1 MSANDQQKDEAE
13 PLEIFTVQFP
23 ALANQMVN
31 VVRQFSGI
39 DAKWPAWTLI
49 GVGALVFVIA
59 LTMTIV
65 EPRLGILTVAEFIA
79 LIAASTAL
87 MISGALFNMYQARN
101 WRAIIH
107 EQQTVGV
114 EILNKQIDIAN
125 QLILKKHRSQEREE
139 VIIFQSKANRPLGIK
154 IARAS

>member
-23 ALANQMVN
+23 TLANQMVN
-31 VVRQFSGI
+31 IVRQFSGI
-39 DAKWPAWTLI
+39 DAKWPAWALI
-49 GVGALVFVIA
+49 IMGGLLFFAALGMKI
-59 LTMTIV
+59 L
-65 EPRLGILTVAEFIA
+65 EPRLGILIPAEFIA
-79 LIAASTAL
+79 LITASMAL
-87 MISGALFNMYQARN
+87 MIAGAFVNMSQSRN

>member
-31 VVRQFSGI
+31 IVRQFSGI
-39 DAKWPAWTLI
+39 DARWPAWVLI
-49 GVGALVFVIA
+49 GMGGLLPLVALAMKFF
-59 LTMTIV
+59 
-65 EPRLGILTVAEFIA
+65 EPRLGILWIGEFIA
-79 LIAASTAL
+79 LITAGMAL
-87 MISGALFNMYQARN
+87 MIAGGIFNMYQARN
-101 WRAIIH
+101 WRAIIQ

-125 QLILKKHRSQEREE
+125 QLILKKHRTQEREE
-139 VIIFQSKANRPLGIK
+139 VIIFQSRANKPLGIK

>member
-13 PLEIFTVQFP
+13 PLKIFTVQFP

-31 VVRQFSGI
+31 IVRQFSGI
-39 DAKWPAWTLI
+39 DARWPPWALI
-49 GVGALVFVIA
+49 IMGGLLFFAALAMKVF
-59 LTMTIV
+59 
-65 EPRLGILTVAEFIA
+65 EPRLGILIPAEFIA
-79 LIAASTAL
+79 LIAASMAL
-87 MISGALFNMYQARN
+87 MIAGAFVNMSQSRN

-125 QLILKKHRSQEREE
+125 QLILKKHRTQERED
-139 VIIFQSKANRPLGIK
+139 VIIFQSKANKPFGIK